1 MRRTVPLTY
10 RHPRNLKASG
20 RSVQEGRTLQLV
32 RADLAEQRAGTDAE
46 GLGRPSAV
54 AIACAEAFLNRRALN
69 LLKRQGRGKSRGRFS
84 LFVRN
89 EIQGQVVNAD
99 DFLAREDYEPLQHV
113 A

>member
-1 MRRTVPLTY
+1 MRRTVALTY

-20 RSVQEGRTLQLV
+20 RSVQGRTLQLV

-69 LLKRQGRGKSRGRFS
+69 LLKRQGRGKPRGRFS

-99 DFLAREDYEPLQHV
+99 DFLAREDY
-113 A
+113 